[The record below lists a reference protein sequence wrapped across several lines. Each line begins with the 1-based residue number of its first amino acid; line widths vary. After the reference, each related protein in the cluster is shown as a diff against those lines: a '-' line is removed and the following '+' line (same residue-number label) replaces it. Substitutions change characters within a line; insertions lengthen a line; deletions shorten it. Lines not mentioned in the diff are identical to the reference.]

1 MWRKR
6 EVKVEWWVKLYK
18 CSSCWEFLPRDRF
31 QKNLSWY
38 DFISSEC
45 KKCNNERIKKYRQ
58 ENKDKWNEYQRNYK
72 AKRMLMYEQQFWATP
87 IPEPT
92 YPQPWPQSIPAVQP
106 NGLSAHQSQ
115 SDWVWEPYLP
125 QPEPIQTVITLD
137 SKKNDVILTPS
148 INEWDPVITTWKI
161 PEEWFT
167 FSSNFARAEKLR
179 QENLAAAEE
188 EAAQLEDEEVIIQAA
203 IDKNPDAYT
212 EILSDEDLLNA
223 FNNRSVESKINELT
237 RRQQKFD
244 KQKQEKEYNAMK
256 EKMRD
261 LVDATLN
268 DEQKKYF
275 ENKLHSLHEE
285 QQDDFVRKVSR
296 LSKASFPVSREA
308 IFDAQLDIQTW
319 KIKNKDVII

>member
-92 YPQPWPQSIPAVQP
+92 YPQPWPQPIPTPQ
-106 NGLSAHQSQ
+106 
-115 SDWVWEPYLP
+115 YP
-125 QPEPIQTVITLD
+125 QPEPVPAVVSVNFDNRDIT
-137 SKKNDVILTPS
+137 LTPS
-148 INEWDPVITTWKI
+148 INEWEPVITKE
-161 PEEWFT
+161 PHENFT

-179 QENLAAAEE
+179 QENLEAAEQE
-188 EAAQLEDEEVIIQAA
+188 REQLEDEEVIIQAA

-275 ENKLHSLHEE
+275 EDKLHSLHED
-285 QQDDFVRKVSR
+285 QQDEFVKKVSR